1 MNVIF
6 YLPAA
11 LTLGGGLAAVLL
23 KHLVHCALATTVAFA
38 GLALLFLQLDAQ
50 FAGFAQILVY
60 IGAVA
65 ILIVFAILLTRGS
78 DLPKDG
84 VFSRSWFVG
93 LVIAAGVFAV
103 LAWAV
108 LQSVR
113 VVPQQSAVPAVTVH
127 DIGNALVGRYVLPLE
142 IVALLLTAATIGAVI
157 VAMHERESVHD
168 EYGHDHAA
176 CRLSS
181 RCRSAVRH
189 WPGRRSGAPQRDS
202 RADWD

>member
-1 MNVIF
+1 MNVVF
-6 YLPAA
+6 YLLAA
-11 LTLGGGLAAVLL
+11 LTLGG
-23 KHLVHCALATTVAFA
+23 

-84 VFSRSWFVG
+84 VFSRTWFVG

-103 LAWAV
+103 LGWAV
-108 LQSVR
+108 LVSLGAL
-113 VVPQQSAVPAVTVH
+113 PQQAGVPAVTVH
-127 DIGNALVGRYVLPLE
+127 DIGNAIVGRYVLPLE

-157 VAMHERESVHD
+157 VAMHEKE
-168 EYGHDHAA
+168 G
-176 CRLSS
+176 
-181 RCRSAVRH
+181 
-189 WPGRRSGAPQRDS
+189 PK
-202 RADWD
+202 